1 VIDPTDAIPDAPVP
15 ESGAGE
21 WFRLAEETADEYGV
35 AVETEHPVGSTARNI
50 VEFANECD
58 ADHVVMGVTASPRST
73 PEETDRLNKEY
84 SFSFC
89 GEGATPPSST
99 ERPEGAE

>member
-35 AVETEHPVGSTARNI
+35 AVETEHPVGTPRETSSS
-50 VEFANECD
+50 
-58 ADHVVMGVTASPRST
+58 SPTS
-73 PEETDRLNKEY
+73 
-84 SFSFC
+84 
-89 GEGATPPSST
+89 ATPTTS
-99 ERPEGAE
+99 